1 MPQMSGSTKKASD
14 AQLTSPEGRHA
25 TERGASSLRDLL
37 LGMRIRRKARARR
50 WNRVRVRGSV
60 RDIFRFVAL
69 ARIAPPTTEKMIE
82 DLAVFRDILPEAAV
96 KIAFALLCG
105 LLLGAE
111 REIKNK
117 PAGLRTII
125 LITLGA
131 AFFMIVGDL
140 IARVTEGP
148 PEITRIDT
156 SRVAA
161 HVVSG
166 IGFLGG
172 GAIIQSRASIHG
184 LTTAATIWVAAGIG
198 LCIGLGFP
206 LLATGATLIVLMVL
220 IVLDPV
226 RAWMSRRGRRREL
239 NLLLP
244 NDALVLERV
253 TSLLLDN
260 DIRERDFQVH
270 QLNSSLRLAVTYR
283 SRGGDKQNLLNEL
296 AGIEGVRG
304 AEIEDSSSGKR

>member
-1 MPQMSGSTKKASD
+1 
-14 AQLTSPEGRHA
+14 
-25 TERGASSLRDLL
+25 
-37 LGMRIRRKARARR
+37 
-50 WNRVRVRGSV
+50 
-60 RDIFRFVAL
+60 
-69 ARIAPPTTEKMIE
+69 MIE
-82 DLAVFRDILPEAAV
+82 DLTVFRDVLPEAAV

-105 LLLGAE
+105 LLLGSE
-111 REIKNK
+111 REMKNK

-131 AFFMIVGDL
+131 TFFMIVGDL

-148 PEITRIDT
+148 PDITRVDT
-156 SRVAA
+156 SRVAS

-198 LCIGLGFP
+198 LSIGVGFP
-206 LLATGATLIVLMVL
+206 LLATGATVIVLLVL

-226 RAWMSRRGRRREL
+226 RVWMSRRGESREL
-239 NLLLP
+239 TLVLP

-253 TSLLLDN
+253 TNVLLDN
-260 DIRERDFQVH
+260 DIPERDIRVRH
-270 QLNSSLRLAVTYR
+270 LDGSLRLGVTYR
-283 SRGGDKQNLLNEL
+283 SRRGRKQDLLNEI

-304 AEIEDSSSGKR
+304 AEVEGRSSEKA